1 MPRFQN
7 LIDSNRYLY
16 RPRTN
21 GLESFAGGTNIKTGR
36 SHSSCFKPLWH
47 DSQLTYARYR
57 WQNVSSDT
65 IAGSLQADTPRRRRS
80 KHQRHH
86 RAACQ
91 HTPRAGGHDK
101 TAIGRTG
108 HLGTMCRVNTATAAT
123 PWIFELPEFSRAV
136 KTFTDYMQQH
146 YSPPRNCADGQ
157 RGQDRLTM
165 LAGSCRG
172 LGSGAWAMPAEGG
185 VRG

>member
-21 GLESFAGGTNIKTGR
+21 GLESFAGGTNIKLVDRTVVAG
-36 SHSSCFKPLWH
+36 FKPLWH

-108 HLGTMCRVNTATAAT
+108 HLGTMCRVNTTQLRRLG
-123 PWIFELPEFSRAV
+123 FLNSQNFPER
-136 KTFTDYMQQH
+136 
-146 YSPPRNCADGQ
+146 
-157 RGQDRLTM
+157 
-165 LAGSCRG
+165 
-172 LGSGAWAMPAEGG
+172 
-185 VRG
+185 